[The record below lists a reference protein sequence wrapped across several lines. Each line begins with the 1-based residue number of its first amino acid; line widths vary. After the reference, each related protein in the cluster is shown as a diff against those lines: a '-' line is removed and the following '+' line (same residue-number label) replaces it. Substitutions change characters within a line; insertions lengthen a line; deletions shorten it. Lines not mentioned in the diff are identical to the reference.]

1 MSCCVLVTDA
11 ESQSQSTSHAA
22 RPAEP
27 LLSCFVSNGSAA
39 TESRKTL
46 LCTLIVGFTKMNKCP
61 YLCAFPRIKG
71 VLSNQVQVSVLV
83 VDHPSKLQCTSND
96 TPQDTG
102 KRIALR
108 DLRNQENQETTSA
121 DCAVHLAKC
130 ME

>member
-1 MSCCVLVTDA
+1 
-11 ESQSQSTSHAA
+11 
-22 RPAEP
+22 
-27 LLSCFVSNGSAA
+27 
-39 TESRKTL
+39 
-46 LCTLIVGFTKMNKCP
+46 MNKCP